1 MAWGVS
7 DRESARKSSSL
18 GHLTNGMRFL
28 PIVLST
34 MEKTLKN
41 PAAAHRRSRRGNTL
55 VELALVLTPMFALLL
70 SIVEVSLPIFKKST
84 FVAAVREGCR
94 YGITYQTTYNGTSYG
109 SQTAAIQAVVLA
121 NSMGFLTN
129 TSDIQVS
136 YFLSTSPYTN
146 VTAGGSGVVPNN
158 DGNILQVSIAGYT
171 HNWIDPINW
180 FYSGRS
186 FSVTQGSLAIVA
198 LSADRLETLPVGSTR
213 PSP

>member
-1 MAWGVS
+1 
-7 DRESARKSSSL
+7 
-18 GHLTNGMRFL
+18 
-28 PIVLST
+28 
-34 MEKTLKN
+34 
-41 PAAAHRRSRRGNTL
+41 
-55 VELALVLTPMFALLL
+55 MFALLL

-94 YGITYQTTYNGTSYG
+94 LGITYQTTYNGTSYT

-121 NSMGFLTN
+121 NSMGFLTDTTDVHVN
-129 TSDIQVS
+129 
-136 YFLSTSPYTN
+136 YFLSTSPFTD

-158 DGNILQVSIAGYT
+158 DGNIVQVSITGYT

-180 FYSGRS
+180 FYSGQS
-186 FSVTQGSLAIVA
+186 FSVTQGSLPIVA